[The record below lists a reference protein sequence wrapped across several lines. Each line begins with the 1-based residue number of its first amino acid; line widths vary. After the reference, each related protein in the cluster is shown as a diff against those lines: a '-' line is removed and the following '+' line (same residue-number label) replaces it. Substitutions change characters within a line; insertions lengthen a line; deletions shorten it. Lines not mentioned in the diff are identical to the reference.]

1 MGRMNR
7 KDSKSG
13 ISSLKYAHYAIKCAK
28 KVLFIGENFA
38 GLKKYHYFCSRNLR
52 ND

>member
-1 MGRMNR
+1 M
-7 KDSKSG
+7 
-13 ISSLKYAHYAIKCAK
+13 A
-28 KVLFIGENFA
+28 LFIGETFA